1 MEAQELDIGP
11 LPKEGAVAMDTF
23 QGRSRQKGDNS
34 IRGRASGGP
43 PWRVMGKP
51 SQRAPTSFPR
61 ICSQYPVRQDSTCP
75 HRRDI
80 YAEERHHPGSRTQQN
95 AMEEG
100 RTNLDS
106 IPKDHT
112 SYFSPPE
119 GDLTFSSYRTS
130 HEKQT

>member
-61 ICSQYPVRQDSTCP
+61 RCSQYPVRQDSTCH
-75 HRRDI
+75 HRRDHLCRR
-80 YAEERHHPGSRTQQN
+80 ETPSWQQDTTECHGGGSDEFRFCPN
-95 AMEEG
+95 
-100 RTNLDS
+100 RPHFLFL
-106 IPKDHT
+106 T
-112 SYFSPPE
+112 SRRRPNVLLLSDFS
-119 GDLTFSSYRTS
+119 
-130 HEKQT
+130 